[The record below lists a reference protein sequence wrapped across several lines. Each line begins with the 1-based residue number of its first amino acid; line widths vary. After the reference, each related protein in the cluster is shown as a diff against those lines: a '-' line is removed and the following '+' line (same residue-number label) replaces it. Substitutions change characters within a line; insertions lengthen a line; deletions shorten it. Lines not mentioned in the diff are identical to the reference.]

1 MSFVTPMPTVTPP
14 SVASSMRAAAAAAP
28 APATPTAAAS
38 DSPST
43 TVTLS
48 PAAQSMAA
56 SHASPAPSPSTSS
69 TSAAAPATPEPHESS
84 IYDSIK
90 NGLEEAVS
98 DVGDAIA
105 GGAHAVVDGVET
117 TLSTIHDVAK
127 GTLELPFAVVAKAC
141 DAVGSL
147 IEAV

>member
-28 APATPTAAAS
+28 APAAPTAAAS
-38 DSPST
+38 DSSST

>member
-56 SHASPAPSPSTSS
+56 SHASPAPSPSTTS
-69 TSAAAPATPEPHESS
+69 TSAAAPAAPAPHESS

-105 GGAHAVVDGVET
+105 GGAHAVVEGVET